1 MSFSD
6 SNNADYKEDLF
17 QGQTCCTVFLTF
29 NGELAGGITRC
40 MPGTDQT
47 AEDLACLAAS
57 NAAKKFINEN
67 VPTLNP

>member
-1 MSFSD
+1 
-6 SNNADYKEDLF
+6 
-17 QGQTCCTVFLTF
+17 
-29 NGELAGGITRC
+29 